1 MNDTTSTAALTTKN
15 KIGLVL
21 AGLLGVVDCV
31 SLATPPPPD
40 GEAGPP
46 IGILVLGTVLGVI
59 TIVAV
64 VIAWR
69 TARRGAIRIAA
80 GARILSAITALPAF
94 FVDVPPALKAFV
106 AVGVIITVASVVLML
121 TPARRAVTVTD

>member
-15 KIGLVL
+15 KIGLGL
-21 AGLLGVVDCV
+21 AGLLGVIDCA
-31 SLATPPPPD
+31 SLAMTTPD
-40 GEAGPP
+40 GEVGPP

-59 TIVAV
+59 TVVAV
-64 VIAWR
+64 VVAWR
-69 TARRGAIRIAA
+69 TAGRGMIRIAA